1 MVNGTPFLHYR
12 FTFFMLRI
20 FDYESVEYGVVV
32 VKFKIVSITFGCF
45 VICVKSEFFVKVL
58 GFWVDCSEV

>member
-1 MVNGTPFLHYR
+1 
-12 FTFFMLRI
+12 MLRI

-45 VICVKSEFFVKVL
+45 VICAKSEFFVKVL